1 MQSKKTSNTKTKGG
15 AVHMKRVK
23 TLYEEVYEEIKSD
36 ILAGKLKKGERL
48 VSKRSIAEQFGVSVV
63 TAENAIAQLIAEGYI
78 SAVQRSGYFIQY
90 SGGIETEK
98 REEKPVYIPAP
109 RDNTPLSGAAALFPF
124 SVWARLM
131 RTVIAE
137 QDTRLLKPV
146 GSEGVYELRFA
157 VSEYLYRCRG
167 MKASPE
173 NIIIGAGSEYL
184 YNLIIQL
191 LGRDLCYC
199 VENPCYDKPVKIY
212 NLNAVRLVSADMDEY
227 GIRTDKLCESVADVA
242 HISPAHHFPS
252 GAVMPIARRSEI
264 MKWADEEKGRYIIE
278 DDYDSEFRRTGLPVP
293 ALFSMEA
300 KDRVIYIN
308 TFSQTLA
315 PSVRISYMCL
325 PDSLMK
331 LWREKMSFYSCPV
344 PAFEQYTLAKFISEG
359 YFERHINRI
368 KKYIYKNLE
377 TIISHISS
385 ENITIHEMGDGLHF
399 TATVKENVG
408 DFISKAE
415 KCGMKI
421 RPLKTYYLHGGE
433 SCENDYVVSYAN
445 ADEAKVREYFGG
457 KGE

>member
-1 MQSKKTSNTKTKGG
+1 
-15 AVHMKRVK
+15 MKRVK
-23 TLYEEVYEEIKSD
+23 TLYEEVYEEIKSN
-36 ILAGKLKKGERL
+36 ILSGKLKKGERL

-78 SAVQRSGYFIQY
+78 VAVQRSGYFIQY
-90 SGGIETEK
+90 SGGGEAEK
-98 REEKPVYIPAP
+98 AAEPYKAAPAP
-109 RDNTPLSGAAALFPF
+109 VDNTPLSGAAALFPF

-146 GSEGVYELRFA
+146 GSQGVYDLRA
-157 VSEYLYRCRG
+157 AISDYLYRCRN
-167 MKASPE
+167 MQVSPE
-173 NIIIGAGSEYL
+173 NIVIGAGSEYL

-191 LGRDLCYC
+191 LGRNLCYG

-212 NLNAVRLVSADMDEY
+212 RLNGVDVCGIDMDEN
-227 GIRTDKLCESVADVA
+227 GICVGSLKSSNADVA

-264 MKWADEEKGRYIIE
+264 MKWAEEKDGRYIIE

-293 ALFSMEA
+293 AIFSMETGG
-300 KDRVIYIN
+300 RVIYIN
-308 TFSQTLA
+308 TFSQTIA

-359 YFERHINRI
+359 YFERHVNRT
-368 KKYIYKNLE
+368 KKYIYRSLE
-377 TIISHISS
+377 EITSAIASEKIS
-385 ENITIHEMGDGLHF
+385 IHEIGDGLHF
-399 TATVKENVG
+399 TVTIRENAEE
-408 DFISKAE
+408 FIEKAE

-421 RPLKTYYLHGGE
+421 RKLSDYYISGGE
-433 SCENDYVVSYAN
+433 NHADDYVVSYAN
-445 ADEAKVREYFGG
+445 ADENKISDIFGG
-457 KGE
+457 K

>member
-1 MQSKKTSNTKTKGG
+1 
-15 AVHMKRVK
+15 MKRSK
-23 TLYEEVYEEIKSD
+23 TLYEEVYEEIKGN

-78 SAVQRSGYFIQY
+78 TAVQRSGYFIQY
-90 SGGIETEK
+90 SGGGENEKKTEK
-98 REEKPVYIPAP
+98 TVFPALP

-124 SVWARLM
+124 TVWARLM
-131 RTVIAE
+131 RSVISE

-146 GSEGVYELRFA
+146 GSEGVYELRCA
-157 VSEYLYRCRG
+157 VSDYLYRCRN
-167 MKASPE
+167 MNVSPE

-191 LGRDLCYC
+191 LGRDLCYG
-199 VENPCYDKPVKIY
+199 VENPCYDKTVKIY
-212 NLNAVRLVSADMDEY
+212 KLNSVKLVSADMDEY
-227 GIRTDKLCESVADVA
+227 GILTDELRKSGADVA

-264 MKWADEEKGRYIIE
+264 MKWAEEKDGRYIIE

-293 ALFSMEA
+293 AIFSMETQG
-300 KDRVIYIN
+300 RTIYIN

-325 PDSLMK
+325 PDGLME
-331 LWREKMSFYSCPV
+331 LWRKKMSFYSCPV

-359 YFERHINRI
+359 YFERHINRT

-377 TIISHISS
+377 TIISYISS
-385 ENITIHEMGDGLHF
+385 DNITIHEIGDGLHF
-399 TATVKENVG
+399 TVTVKENAEE
-408 DFISKAE
+408 FIDKAE

-421 RPLKTYYLHGGE
+421 RPLKSYYLHGGE

-445 ADEAKVREYFGG
+445 ADEEKISGIFGG

>member
-1 MQSKKTSNTKTKGG
+1 
-15 AVHMKRVK
+15 MKRAK
-23 TLYEEVYEEIKSD
+23 TLYEEVYEEIKSN
-36 ILAGKLKKGERL
+36 ILSGKLKKGERL

-78 SAVQRSGYFIQY
+78 VAVQRSGYFIQY
-90 SGGIETEK
+90 SGGGEAEK
-98 REEKPVYIPAP
+98 NAEPFRAVPAP
-109 RDNTPLSGAAALFPF
+109 VDNTPLSGAAALFPF

-131 RTVIAE
+131 RVVIAE

-146 GSEGVYELRFA
+146 GSQGVYDLRA
-157 VSEYLYRCRG
+157 AISDYLYRCRN
-167 MKASPE
+167 MQVSPE
-173 NIIIGAGSEYL
+173 NIVIGAGSEYL

-191 LGRDLCYC
+191 LGRDLRYG

-212 NLNAVRLVSADMDEY
+212 KLGGVDVCGIDMDEH
-227 GIRTDKLCESVADVA
+227 GISVEKLRESGADVA

-264 MKWADEEKGRYIIE
+264 MKWAEEKDGRYIIE

-293 ALFSMEA
+293 AIFSMETGG
-300 KDRVIYIN
+300 RVIYIN
-308 TFSQTLA
+308 TFSQTIA

-359 YFERHINRI
+359 YFERHVNRT

-377 TIISHISS
+377 LIISAIAS
-385 ENITIHEMGDGLHF
+385 ENISIHEIGDGLHF
-399 TATVKENVG
+399 TVTVRENAEE
-408 DFISKAE
+408 FIAKAE
-415 KCGMKI
+415 QCGMKI
-421 RPLKTYYLHGGE
+421 RKLSDYYINGGE
-433 SCENDYVVSYAN
+433 NHADDYVVSYAN
-445 ADEAKVREYFGG
+445 ADENKISDIFGG
-457 KGE
+457 K

>member
-1 MQSKKTSNTKTKGG
+1 
-15 AVHMKRVK
+15 MKRVK
-23 TLYEEVYEEIKSD
+23 TLYEEVYEEIKND

-98 REEKPVYIPAP
+98 REEKPHIPAP
-109 RDNTPLSGAAALFPF
+109 PDNAPLSGAAALFPF
-124 SVWARLM
+124 TVWARLM

-146 GSEGVYELRFA
+146 QSEGVYELRIA
-157 VSEYLYRCRG
+157 VADYLYRCRN
-167 MKASPE
+167 MRVSPE

-212 NLNAVRLVSADMDEY
+212 NLNSVKLASADMDEY
-227 GIRTDKLCESVADVA
+227 GICADKLCESGADVA

-264 MKWADEEKGRYIIE
+264 MKWAEEKEGRYIIE

-293 ALFSMEA
+293 ALFSMET

-325 PDSLMK
+325 PDGLMK
-331 LWREKMSFYSCPV
+331 LWREKMNFYSCPV

-368 KKYIYKNLE
+368 KKYIYKSLE
-377 TIISHISS
+377 TIISRISS
-385 ENITIHEMGDGLHF
+385 ENITIHEIGDGLHF
-399 TATVKENVG
+399 TVTVKENAES
-408 DFISKAE
+408 FIKKAE

-421 RPLKTYYLHGGE
+421 RPLKMYYLSGGD
-433 SCENDYVVSYAN
+433 SFENDYVVSFAN
-445 ADEAKVREYFGG
+445 ANEEKVNEIFSI